1 MLHRSGPKIEIRPTK
16 NHDPTRDPQNLPIL
30 FLISA
35 SSSLLK
41 GWDGPVVKNIP
52 YTFVQKLT
60 GLSGGGGRGLPP
72 LKILYWTSNCANACL
87 VTAGCIDYR

>member
-41 GWDGPVVKNIP
+41 GWDSPVVKNIS

-60 GLSGGGGRGLPP
+60 GLSGGGVGDFHRSKYSMGPG
-72 LKILYWTSNCANACL
+72 T
-87 VTAGCIDYR
+87 VQMHVQ

>member
-16 NHDPTRDPQNLPIL
+16 NPDPTRDPQNLPLL
-30 FLISA
+30 FLLSA

-60 GLSGGGGRGLPP
+60 GLSGGGGVGDSHRSKYSMGPGTVQMP
-72 LKILYWTSNCANACL
+72 
-87 VTAGCIDYR
+87 VQ